1 MTSERLLRAEDRDYT
16 RQEVV
21 IAGVPMQADRSGAL
35 FWPSQSILIVADMH
49 LEKGSALAE
58 RGSFLPPYDTR
69 TTLGRLARTI
79 EAYDPQT
86 VVCLGD
92 SLHDRRAAARLN
104 GDDCEVVRRL
114 QAGRDW
120 FWVTGNHDPEIPESL
135 GGEVVDELRINGV
148 VLTHVPTSGQP
159 GRQIAGHL
167 HPAARIAR
175 HGYVLRRPCFVA
187 DAKRLVMP
195 AFGAYTGGLNI
206 LDTAFQPLFT
216 EAQYRVWVI
225 GHEGIYPVGNTQL
238 RPD

>member
-1 MTSERLLRAEDRDYT
+1 MTSERLLRAEERDYT

-35 FWPSQSILIVADMH
+35 YWPSQSILIVADMH

-79 EAYDPQT
+79 EAYDPRT

-92 SLHDRRAAARLN
+92 SLHDTRAADRLTA
-104 GDDCEVVRRL
+104 DDCEVVRRL
-114 QAGRDW
+114 QHGRDW
-120 FWVTGNHDPEIPESL
+120 FWVTGNHDPEVPESL
-135 GGEVVDELRINGV
+135 GGEVAGELRVNGIL
-148 VLTHVPTSGQP
+148 LTHAPTGSQTA
-159 GRQIAGHL
+159 RQIAGHL

-175 HGYVLRRPCFVA
+175 HGYVLRRPCFIA
-187 DAKRLVMP
+187 DTRRLVMP
-195 AFGAYTGGLNI
+195 AFGAYTGGLNV
-206 LDTAFQPLFT
+206 LDQAFQPLFV
-216 EAQYRVWVI
+216 EAQYRIWVI
-225 GHEGIYPVGNTQL
+225 GHEGIYPVSKTQL